1 MSVAVAVQ
9 WGANY
14 VVSQLFPVVTGSDL
28 NNNEFWNG
36 SLPYFIFIIF
46 ILFIMFFTYRF
57 IPETKGKSLE
67 ELEEIWK

>member
-14 VVSQLFPVVTGSDL
+14 VVSQLFPVVTGSDI

-46 ILFIMFFTYRF
+46 ILFIIIFTYRF